1 MSPSVA
7 RWARH
12 VRLAF
17 EFYTAYSRGM
27 EPPTLDGVVDSLGRW
42 KGHWRE
48 ISAACGVPYHT
59 VAKIAQK
66 RTPNPRIRTIEKL
79 HTHLAV
85 IGEPP
90 NARGPI
96 RTPTFPAWLDA
107 EQGRA
112 TRIAEHFKV
121 TRSAVSQ
128 WRTNGIPV
136 HYILDLH
143 ALIGGDVPLDALVR
157 RPAAKAEAA

>member
-1 MSPSVA
+1 MG
-7 RWARH
+7 H
-12 VRLAF
+12 
-17 EFYTAYSRGM
+17 
-27 EPPTLDGVVDSLGRW
+27 LGRW

-48 ISAACGVPYHT
+48 ISAASGVPYNT
-59 VAKIAQK
+59 VTKIAQR
-66 RTPNPRIRTIEKL
+66 RTPNPRILTIEKL
-79 HTHLAV
+79 HAHLAV

-90 NARGPI
+90 NARGHT
-96 RTPTFPAWLDA
+96 RAALSFPAWLDA
-107 EQGRA
+107 EKGRA